1 MFDIF
6 FISKET
12 EVSDEDF
19 AKFRQISKE
28 DESSTEDFARLRTS
42 CPFAKKVKTFADAQR
57 LSTTQMFWVVWPDV
71 MISNSFNFDYRPLGN
86 EKEYVHVWPSAEVD
100 GPPSVCLFPKD
111 KHITPRE
118 LEYRFFSGMIKMN
131 SIACYRRHYDI
142 VFISYREAYADSNFN
157 NLCSHPGVKGNV
169 VKRIHGVDG
178 IRQAHIAAAKLATT
192 PMFWVIDADAII
204 EDDFSFD
211 LSLSEDEYNIVHVW
225 HSKNPIN
232 NLVYGY
238 GGVKL
243 LPRAATIETPDD
255 VVDFTSSISSSYKVM
270 AAISNV
276 TAFNTDPLSTWRSAF
291 RECAKLTSR
300 IIPGQHNTETEHR
313 LKVWMHIGGDKPF
326 GEYALAGASA
336 GEWFGKTYKDNKEML
351 AKINDYDWLTFQF
364 NEHVKMFDTLSFI
377 PPPDPPPPEEDR
389 INWWR
394 DAFKEAANTTDTDRL
409 DELLNRGIN
418 EYTRSG
424 ASAGIWWGETYRT
437 NVEKMQQLTDDKF
450 LEGEFYWHTEH
461 YPVEKF
467 K

>member
-28 DESSTEDFARLRTS
+28 DESSAEDFARLRTS

-111 KHITPRE
+111 KPITPRE

-142 VFISYREAYADSNFN
+142 VFISYREAYANSNFN
-157 NLCSHPGVKGNV
+157 KLCNHPGVKGNV

-192 PMFWVIDADAII
+192 PIFWVVDADAII
-204 EDDFSFD
+204 EDDFVFD
-211 LSLSEDEYNIVHVW
+211 LLLSEEEYNIVHVW
-225 HSKNPIN
+225 HSKNPVN

-243 LPRAATIETPDD
+243 LPRIATIETTDD
-255 VVDFTSSISSSYKVM
+255 VVDFTSSITSRYKVM
-270 AAISNV
+270 PAISNV

-291 RECAKLTSR
+291 RECAKLSSN
-300 IIPGQHNTETEHR
+300 IIPGQDSVESAAR
-313 LKVWMHIGGDKPF
+313 LQAWRNSSTGSKF
-326 GEYALAGASA
+326 GEYARAGASA
-336 GEWFGKTYKDNKEML
+336 GNWFGTTYREDKKML
-351 AKINDYDWLTFQF
+351 AKINDYNWLALEF
-364 NEHVKMFDTLSFI
+364 NEHIKMF
-377 PPPDPPPPEEDR
+377 PPET
-389 INWWR
+389 
-394 DAFKEAANTTDTDRL
+394 FK
-409 DELLNRGIN
+409 
-418 EYTRSG
+418 
-424 ASAGIWWGETYRT
+424 
-437 NVEKMQQLTDDKF
+437 
-450 LEGEFYWHTEH
+450 
-461 YPVEKF
+461 
-467 K
+467 